1 MRAMTEDEHP
11 LGSVARR
18 LAATQRVLAVE
29 DEQDIA
35 DFLRAYF
42 RASGYDLVHLDP
54 SSPQE
59 VLDALDEHAP
69 DCVLLDLNLRG
80 FNGSEAYRLLRNEPR
95 FAFLPVVVV
104 SARPDAQSLVPA
116 RGGIDAFVSKPFHVQ
131 SLSTLVEERIA
142 SARQLA
148 QKTRLHEPTGLR
160 GQEYVEARLL
170 DEISVAGRG
179 QATSF
184 ALARLRSFSEIRNQV
199 GAAGLDW
206 VIEEVVRRA
215 REALPADA
223 TLGLTSGNEL
233 AAVLPGT
240 GAAKAR
246 LLVQEVLAG
255 LARIE
260 LPGGAQVP
268 LEVAVGLATHPTHG
282 TDGDAVYMA
291 ADAALANALEQGTTI
306 SVAL

>member
-1 MRAMTEDEHP
+1 MEDDEHP

-42 RASGYDLVHLDP
+42 RASGYDLVHIDP

-59 VLDALDEHAP
+59 ILDALDEHAP

-80 FNGSEAYRLLRNEPR
+80 FNGAEAYRMLRNEPR

-104 SARPDAQSLVPA
+104 SARPDAQTLVPA

-131 SLSTLVEERIA
+131 SLSTLVEERIT

-148 QKTRLHEPTGLR
+148 EKTRLHAPTGLR

-184 ALARLRSFSEIRNQV
+184 ALARLRSRGEIRSQV
-199 GAAGLDW
+199 GDAGLAY
-206 VIEEVVRRA
+206 VIEELVRRA
-215 REALPADA
+215 REALPDDA
-223 TLGLTSGNEL
+223 ALGFTSGKEL
-233 AAVLPGT
+233 AVVLPGT

-246 LLVQEVLAG
+246 LFVSEVLAG
-255 LARIE
+255 LDRIQ
-260 LPGGAQVP
+260 LPGGAEVP
-268 LEVAVGLATHPTHG
+268 LAFAVGLATHPTHG
-282 TDGDAVYMA
+282 TDADAIYMA
-291 ADAALANALEQGTTI
+291 ADAALADAVEQGAAI

>member
-1 MRAMTEDEHP
+1 MAEDEHP
-11 LGSVARR
+11 LGTVARR

-59 VLDALDEHAP
+59 ILDALDEHAP

-80 FNGSEAYRLLRNEPR
+80 FNGAEAYRLLRNEPR

-104 SARPDAQSLVPA
+104 SARPDAQALVPA

-131 SLSTLVEERIA
+131 SLSALVEERIT

-148 QKTRLHEPTGLR
+148 EKTRLHAPTGLR

-184 ALARLRSFSEIRNQV
+184 ALARLRSIEEIRNQV
-199 GAAGLDW
+199 GDAGLSY
-206 VIEEVVRRA
+206 VIEELVRRA
-215 REALPADA
+215 REALPDDA
-223 TLGLTSGNEL
+223 ALGFTSGNEL
-233 AAVLPGT
+233 AVVLPGT

-246 LLVQEVLAG
+246 LLVSEVLAG
-255 LARIE
+255 LDRIQ
-260 LPGGAQVP
+260 LPGGAEVP
-268 LEVAVGLATHPTHG
+268 LGFAVGLATHPTHG
-282 TDGDAVYMA
+282 TDADAIYMA
-291 ADAALANALEQGTTI
+291 ADAALADAVEHGTAL